1 MRIDLHSNLA
11 RILLVTLPF
20 LLTAADCGDAT
31 GTEGEAAL
39 FFSARGFSV
48 PADGETTLDVILNAQ
63 DANEEP
69 DNAVVTITVG
79 EGTLALGEGTEGSVS
94 EDGLTLTAT
103 PSAGQVRYTYLC
115 VPDRAATT
123 QMTADN
129 GTISRTQQITC
140 LAPQG
145 DYELRLDTSDCQ
157 ANPLVADGTSSCE
170 VIATVVLVSGTAE
183 YARQGIELD
192 VVVDSATPSATT
204 TLPANDLVLSGD
216 DNDNNLARTLSID
229 TDENGN
235 ASFFIH
241 SPELTLEQTMVLTV
255 DGKDPA
261 GDDLP
266 QQTYTSTIRP
276 FNNQADLSLVVAQS
290 SVIGGTDTQITI
302 QAADQGGNDADG
314 ATVLVELSPSDGNA
328 ALVASGGDA
337 GVVSGD
343 VVEVVLDEDG
353 RATLTL
359 ETNEVDAVESVTI
372 TATFQPIAVLPALTE
387 SQVVT
392 INPAGALIVNTV
404 IDPNTIRS
412 DLFET
417 TTATVTV
424 EKEGSP
430 LQNANVRFAV
440 PSNDTDRIGLG
451 VVPNL
456 ATVVEVSTDVDG
468 VATVQVSPTS
478 DRIRGPASVVVTVTD
493 DDPESAD
500 VVQNVSF
507 NIERLP
513 ILQSIVFQEADPAV
527 IGVRGSSAASSSA
540 VRFQVLDD
548 TSSPMPGV
556 RVVFDVNATAD
567 PGASVGGAE
576 FSDANGMVTVVLAA
590 GTQAGPLTVVATAT
604 SGNVS
609 LTVESAPIAVVGGL
623 PSFAQSYIICDE
635 VDTVSDR
642 EIQEPCTAVVA
653 DRFTARSGLSQTLQ
667 FRAEGGSTTPSVT
680 TVDGVADFN
689 YQVGQP
695 GPVNADVTGWS
706 YGSAVPTVTGDLDPT
721 ADNNGDGEVF
731 DVDACFDFSSATPC
745 NLLEMCA
752 DDDAASNNDIY
763 CPLPVTPNGGCWE
776 ALTTEDLE
784 TIFDPPTNLEYVT
797 DAGLRARVD
806 SVMSKLDVCGF
817 NLACITGKRD
827 LFPYLQGD
835 ECALAPGCMDF
846 VGQTRCPHSGLVTV
860 MASTR
865 GEESFVDL
873 NGNGVF
879 DFVDDDGD
887 GQHDADE
894 EALEPFVDMP
904 EPFLDKNGSCS
915 RDNYAGSFRLT
926 PFEEFRNTDPFSD
939 EDGSGDYGYINP
951 DDPDGP
957 RLLTNGRFDR
967 DKEIFMTAHL
977 LRLSGVNGVNGTVAG
992 EICTDPNVP
1001 HTCVGH
1007 GTQVPCIE
1015 FAPNV
1020 KLAPACFA
1028 DPNYEYDDGTTFRL
1042 GYAYVD
1048 ANGNCTD
1055 RERSGRAVTLKTGI
1069 QTGVG
1074 DSTLSAMSCGI
1085 GANGEGIRNPLKPWC
1100 EDLPDLGAQTFAL
1113 DINLTCP
1120 RGAEN
1125 SQTAGVDIIVNEG
1138 VINTV
1143 KTVGFSVGCPVCGD
1157 GVREGWETCEPGET
1171 PPAGQVCESCLLVP
1185 ASE

>member
-31 GTEGEAAL
+31 GNEGEAAL

-48 PADGETTLDVILNAQ
+48 PADGETTLDVILNAE

-69 DNAVVTITVG
+69 DNSVVTITVG
-79 EGTLALGEGTEGSVS
+79 EGTLSLAEGSDGTVS
-94 EDGLTLTAT
+94 EDGLTITAT
-103 PSAGQVRYTYLC
+103 PSAGQVRYSYLC

-170 VIATVVLVSGTAE
+170 VVATVVLVSGVAE
-183 YARQGIELD
+183 YPRQGIELD
-192 VVVDSATPSATT
+192 VVIDSVTPAQNA
-204 TLPANDLVLSGD
+204 TLPANDLVLSDD

-235 ASFFIH
+235 ASFYIH
-241 SPELTLEQTMVLTV
+241 SPELTLEQTMVITV

-276 FNNQADLSLVVAQS
+276 FNNQADLSVVVAQS

-302 QAADQGGNDADG
+302 EAADQGGDDAAG
-314 ATVLVELSPSDGNA
+314 ATVLVELAQSDGNA
-328 ALVASGGDA
+328 TLVADGNDA
-337 GVVSGD
+337 GVVTGD
-343 VVEVVLDEDG
+343 VVEVTLDEDG

-359 ETNEVDAVESVTI
+359 ETEEVDDVESVTI
-372 TATFQPIAVLPALTE
+372 TATYQPILVLPALTE
-387 SQVVT
+387 SQTVT

-404 IDPNTIRS
+404 IAPNTIRS

-424 EKEGSP
+424 EKEGNP
-430 LQNANVRFAV
+430 LQNANVRFAI

-456 ATVVEVSTDVDG
+456 AIVFETTTDANG

-478 DRIRGPASVVVTVTD
+478 DRIRGPASVVITVTD

-513 ILQSIVFQEADPAV
+513 ILQSIVFLQADPAV
-527 IGVRGSSAASSSA
+527 IGVRGSSAPSSSA
-540 VRFQVLDD
+540 VTFQVLDD

-556 RVVFDVNATAD
+556 RVAFDVNATAD

-576 FSDANGMVTVVLAA
+576 FSDGNGLVTVVLAA

-623 PSFAQSYIICDE
+623 PSFAQSYITCE
-635 VDTVSDR
+635 VVDTVSDSPI
-642 EIQEPCTAVVA
+642 EETCLAVVA

-667 FRAEGGSTTPSVT
+667 FRSEGGSVTPSVT
-680 TVDGVADFN
+680 TVDGLAEF
-689 YQVGQP
+689 QFQAGEP
-695 GPVNADVTGWS
+695 GPVLADTTAWS
-706 YGSAVPTVTGDLDPT
+706 YGSAIPAFAGELDAT
-721 ADNNGDGEVF
+721 ADNNGDGVTF
-731 DVDACFDFSSATPC
+731 DPGACFDSSSSTPC
-745 NLLEMCA
+745 NLLELCA

-763 CPLPVTPNGGCWE
+763 CPLPAPGGVGCWE
-776 ALTTEDLE
+776 ALSADDLD
-784 TIFDPPTNLEYVT
+784 TIFNPPTNLDYVT
-797 DAGLRARVD
+797 DNDARTRVD
-806 SVMSKLDVCGF
+806 SVMNKLDVCGF
-817 NLACITGKRD
+817 NLACISGRGD

-835 ECALAPGCMDF
+835 ECAVAAGCLDF
-846 VGQTRCPHSGLVTV
+846 AGQTRCPHSGLVTL

-873 NGNGVF
+873 NGNGIF
-879 DFVDDDGD
+879 DFVDSDGD

-894 EALEPFVDMP
+894 QALEPFVDMP

-915 RDNYAGSFRLT
+915 RDNYADSFRLT

-951 DDPDGP
+951 ADPDGP

-967 DKEIFMTAHL
+967 DKEIFMTTHL
-977 LRLSGVNGVNGTVAG
+977 VRLQGVGGNTGTIIGEPCLDSNDVHTCASNGLTAACV
-992 EICTDPNVP
+992 EYSPNVRIA
-1001 HTCVGH
+1001 
-1007 GTQVPCIE
+1007 Q
-1015 FAPNV
+1015 
-1020 KLAPACFA
+1020 CFA
-1028 DPNYEYDDGTTFRL
+1028 DPNQIYQDGTSFNVAYTF
-1042 GYAYVD
+1042 VD
-1048 ANGNCTD
+1048 VNGNCVD
-1055 RERSGRAVTLKTGI
+1055 RGRESRAVALKSGV
-1069 QTGVG
+1069 QTGAG
-1074 DSTLSAMSCGI
+1074 TTTRTAMTCGI
-1085 GANGEGIRNPLKPWC
+1085 GLNGEGVRNPLKPWC
-1100 EDLPDLGAQTFAL
+1100 DELPNLGANAFSIGVNLVCPQGTEGPQVAEI
-1113 DINLTCP
+1113 DINVTEAPVTSEQKLTFNV
-1120 RGAEN
+1120 R
-1125 SQTAGVDIIVNEG
+1125 
-1138 VINTV
+1138 
-1143 KTVGFSVGCPVCGD
+1143 CPVCGD
-1157 GVREGWETCEPGET
+1157 GAIEGWEQCEPT
-1171 PPAGQVCESCLLVP
+1171 VAASIPVGQVCNACLLE
-1185 ASE
+1185 AE